1 MSYITPQEALARLQ
15 RQGMRKAK
23 GGGTPLSLAA
33 EIGDATPLYVFEDV
47 SGNAILTTSDDELPT
62 IIGECEA
69 NHLDDIPP
77 AMTAWIVEAER
88 EVADFQTKPKP
99 KGIVKVKATT
109 TSDTEPPKG
118 RVSIAPL
125 IKATWG
131 QSAPYNDKLK
141 FDGKASYVGCNAVA
155 IGMILE
161 YYGRKGYHRGCKGT
175 SAYTTKMMGY
185 KVPALPPVTVF
196 DYANLTTSKP
206 TTAEQIAAVSDMLR
220 HIGCAL
226 KSDFAPNGT
235 LAYLTQD
242 VTVLKNY
249 LRMGSYR
256 ILASNGYGYFE
267 QCVYEELVNGRPVIM
282 AGYAPSGAGHT
293 FICDGYNAST
303 DMYHF
308 NWGWSGQCNG
318 YFRLSALDI
327 TSARAYNSNK
337 QAIIGIAPSYKL
349 GDVNGDGEVSIT
361 DAMTVVEAAE
371 QGSTDP
377 KADVNSDGKVTTA
390 DANII
395 VEHIMG
401 GKKL

>member
-1 MSYITPQEALARLQ
+1 MKISRTKARSRIAAKMPKGSPSIRYMRQMGEGLLAF
-15 RQGMRKAK
+15 RQGKKA
-23 GGGTPLSLAA
+23 L
-33 EIGDATPLYVFEDV
+33 
-47 SGNAILTTSDDELPT
+47 LTTSDDELPT

-69 NHLDDIPP
+69 DHLEDIPP
-77 AMTAWIVEAER
+77 AMTAWIVETER
-88 EVADFQTKPKP
+88 EVREYKSKPKP
-99 KGIVKVKATT
+99 RGIIKAKAATG
-109 TSDTEPPKG
+109 DTEPPKG
-118 RVSIAPL
+118 RVTIAPL

-131 QSAPYNDKLK
+131 QSAPYNEKLK

-161 YYGRKGYHRGCKGT
+161 YYGRKGYHRGCKAT
-175 SAYTTKMMGY
+175 SAYTTKMMEY

-196 DYANLTTSKP
+196 DYANLPTSKP
-206 TTAEQIAAVSDMLR
+206 TTAAQIAAVSDMLR

-242 VTVLKNY
+242 VKVLQNY
-249 LRMGSYR
+249 LRMGSKR

-267 QCVYEELVNGRPVIM
+267 QCVYDELVNGRPVIM

-318 YFRLSALDI
+318 YFRMSALDI

-337 QAIIGIAPSYKL
+337 QAIIGIAPTYKL
-349 GDVNGDGEVSIT
+349 GDVNNDSEVTVT
-361 DAMTVVEAAE
+361 DAMQVVELAA
-371 QGSTDP
+371 QGSTNP
-377 KADVNSDGKVTTA
+377 QADINSDGKVTAA
-390 DANII
+390 DANPII
-395 VEHIMG
+395 EHVMG
-401 GKKL
+401 QSKL